1 MKIAILSNKANSFPL
16 PMAQG
21 LKRMLNKIGV
31 NSEIFYDGLRQIIQT
46 SYSSEGSV
54 PHKLKTITKI
64 MFFYPY
70 WVYQLREYDVIVIV
84 WNLPPAFMKTFSGVE
99 RLRKV
104 FPNKPIVLYDLH
116 YLPTRGQWAKLLKEG
131 SPEHGIQKGGNYGL
145 ERYDWYLMSSV
156 VSENPMPKGY
166 QPYSLIGLNLD
177 DGTLYPENKNEFIAL
192 IDFERPNYMNERAIQ
207 IQALEETN
215 TKYIVL
221 NGQYSISEIRKIYR
235 KCSIYFVAHWESFGL
250 PICELQACGSYIFT
264 PYAYWCQAHSIKKD
278 IGVFGLGKFSPNF
291 IIYNNDKDIL
301 IKEINKIKATYNP
314 KVIFDT
320 FKQYHPQLLYG
331 DMNELTKFI
340 EMVNKHKIDGNSHN
354 KYQ

>member
-16 PMAQG
+16 LLAKG
-21 LKRMLNKIGV
+21 LKRMFVQIG
-31 NSEIFYDGLRQIIQT
+31 SKAEIFCNLSFIKH
-46 SYSSEGSV
+46 SYSSHQQSIQERV
-54 PHKLKTITKI
+54 KTII
-64 MFFYPY
+64 AS
-70 WVYQLREYDVIVIV
+70 VYHYHCLCVLNKFDVIVIV
-84 WNLPPAFMKTFSGVE
+84 WNIPGAFLKSNSGVE
-99 RLRKV
+99 IIRKK
-104 FPNKPIVLYDLH
+104 FPDKPVILYSNY
-116 YLPTRGQWAKLLKEG
+116 YLPTRGQWDRLLKEG
-131 SPEHGIQKGGNYGL
+131 SPEHGIQEGGNYGL
-145 ERYDWYLMSSV
+145 ERYDWHLTSSV

-177 DGTLYPENKNEFIAL
+177 DGMLYPENKNEFIAL

-221 NGQYSISEIRKIYR
+221 NGQYPISEIRKIYR
-235 KCSIYFVAHWESFGL
+235 KCSLYFLAHWESFGL

-278 IGVFGLGKFSPNF
+278 IGVSGLGKFSPNF

-314 KVIFDT
+314 KVVFDT

-340 EMVNKHKIDGNSHN
+340 EMVKQHKINGNSHN
-354 KYQ
+354 KYR